1 MGEQVKIFQNQAHH
15 EAMLILFWQK
25 EEKHFDL
32 SFPGNG
38 RGFCVNETENAV
50 LEKPT
55 TFLPIYVP
63 RILGGCAAV
72 GRMQDAACRF
82 PSQVIQNNYGFV
94 KIELSTR
101 YLLSRQIDKDCLTKF
116 LENWNPTILC
126 LC

>member
-1 MGEQVKIFQNQAHH
+1 MHGGTSQDFPIQAHL

-101 YLLSRQIDKDCLTKF
+101 YLVGKLIK
-116 LENWNPTILC
+116 IV
-126 LC
+126 